1 MNQFEPYGFRSVMCP
16 HITLAYDVRNKD
28 SDYDAV
34 RRLVAEWRKIAP
46 YYLGDYYPLTPY
58 SLEND
63 IWMAWQ
69 FDRPDLGEGMVQAF
83 RRADSFYE
91 AARFKLNG
99 LDPEA
104 DYQVTNLDAGDGLVM
119 AGREL
124 TEVGLLVVLKNQP
137 GSGVITYKRVKLSE

>member
-1 MNQFEPYGFRSVMCP
+1 MIHLDAYSFRSCMCP
-16 HITLAYDVRNKD
+16 HTTLCYDMRNKEL
-28 SDYDAV
+28 DYEAA
-34 RRLVAEWRKIAP
+34 RRLVGQWRRVAD

-63 IWMAWQ
+63 VWMAWQ

-104 DYQVTNLDAGDGLVM
+104 DYQVTNLDIGDSLTM
-119 AGREL
+119 SGREL
-124 TEVGLLVVLKNQP
+124 TETGLSLVLKSRP
-137 GSGVITYKRVKLSE
+137 ESAVVVYRRVKE